1 MWFIPQYK
9 LVREKV
15 KGIKLALEAIR
26 MLSIHRADCNVCVD
40 GIGCLREGRNGRE
53 CVPHELAGKGRIN
66 RKGFLD
72 NRWFVLCF
80 EDAKR

>member
-1 MWFIPQYK
+1 M
-9 LVREKV
+9 
-15 KGIKLALEAIR
+15 
-26 MLSIHRADCNVCVD
+26 CVN

-53 CVPHELAGKGRIN
+53 CVPHELAGKGKIN